1 MEIHAPHE
9 PILSVKEAL
18 IHLGI
23 VTIGILIALSLEGLV
38 EWQHHRHLIA
48 EANENITH
56 ELEDNDRE
64 VRSFLNAVPT
74 LRSDDTAIIHFI
86 DAALAHQAPQHG
98 ELKLNFIRSDLSTAS
113 WTTAETIGALGLM
126 NYQDVK
132 RFAAAYELQD
142 EFSRLQSRTI
152 DAVISATTLF
162 EQNVAPDK
170 SPSAELQAERE
181 KILNVMSELQ
191 AEEQIAQAL
200 DKRYQSVLGRH

>member
-56 ELEDNDRE
+56 ELEDNERE
-64 VRSFLNAVPT
+64 VRSFLSAVPT
-74 LRSDDTAIIHFI
+74 LRADETAIIRFI
-86 DAALAHQAPQHG
+86 DAALAHHAPQHG
-98 ELKLNFIRSDLSTAS
+98 QLTLNFIRSDISTAS
-113 WTTAETIGALGLM
+113 WTTAQTMGALGLM

-132 RFAAAYELQD
+132 RYAAVYELQG
-142 EFSRLQSRTI
+142 EFMRLQSRTI
-152 DAVISATTLF
+152 DSVISAMTVF
-162 EQNVAPDK
+162 AQNEEPDK
-170 SPSAELQAERE
+170 LPAADLQAERE
-181 KILNVMSELQ
+181 KLLNVMSELE
-191 AEEQIAQAL
+191 AEKQTGQAL